1 MAPPS
6 KEEIQAAFTKADKD
20 ENEKLCLKELKAALL
35 ELTTG
40 ENELMEAAKNDAFV
54 EVLMDIADDDKD
66 KMLCFDEIMNL
77 MTNLEGEE
85 GEKKLMEKMIRNAD
99 KDNNGYLT
107 AKEMRKVLTVL
118 EPRIGDYDAE
128 EDEKEEEMEDM
139 LKFFMSMGEGP
150 KGDKKLKI
158 EELLNMFDLGSEPKP
173 EDPKE
178 GAKMIFRMCDTSGDG
193 FVNTSELAEWMKMD
207 DDPFMKVMM
216 GALMAEA
223 DKDGDG
229 KLNFEE
235 FCAFMDKDN

>member
-54 EVLMDIADDDKD
+54 EVLMDVADDDKD
-66 KMLCFDEIMNL
+66 KMLSFDEIMNL

-85 GEKKLMEKMIRNAD
+85 GQNKLMEKMIRNAD
-99 KDNNGYLT
+99 KDSNGYLT
-107 AKEMRKVLTVL
+107 AKELRDLITVIA
-118 EPRIGDYDAE
+118 PIIGDSDTE
-128 EDEKEEEMEDM
+128 EDGKEEEMEEM
-139 LKFFMSMGEGP
+139 FKFMMAMGEGP
-150 KGDKKLKI
+150 KGDKKLNI
-158 EELLNMFDLGSEPKP
+158 EEMLKMFGMGSEPKP